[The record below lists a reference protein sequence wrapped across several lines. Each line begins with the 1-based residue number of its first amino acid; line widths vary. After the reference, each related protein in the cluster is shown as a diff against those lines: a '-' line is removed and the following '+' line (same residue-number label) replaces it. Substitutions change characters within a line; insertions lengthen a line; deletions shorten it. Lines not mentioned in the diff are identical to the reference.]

1 VNRRSRYGWM
11 VLGGLLCLFGV
22 VALCKWRDS
31 SVARAQS
38 QALTLPPVNDP
49 KCDTPPSSMPPV
61 GAQVVDPPAPKPS
74 GEIVQASGT
83 AAPPSVTPLGSAER
97 PITIPASATEPV
109 PAPNAPSPPPPSVT
123 ESAPRPAVA
132 PPPGNPS
139 VETGPPSS
147 FTLPPE
153 SPPPGSPLPPI
164 NADVKANAV
173 TPVKVET
180 PAPKDHPGEPPLA
193 PTPGPVIT
201 YRLTAGGETFRSL
214 AKKTLGTHD
223 RWAEIHK
230 LNPTLK
236 ADAVLSAG
244 AVVRLPADA
253 CVSEDPEAVRQ
264 LPSLRPRT
272 APRPRVALP
281 LTGTFPVTLDDKH
294 GLTLPK
300 SILAQLGNCDTVLLS
315 PGSDKCLWLTNQA
328 HLDRMAAKLDK
339 SPARESDVQG
349 FKRLYYAQTV
359 KVSVKDGHLAISD
372 KLAQFAGLHQEL
384 VLVGIDD
391 HFEVWDAARWR
402 HYTQA
407 KKSKTED

>member
-22 VALCKWRDS
+22 VAVCKWRDS
-31 SVARAQS
+31 NVARAQS
-38 QALTLPPVNDP
+38 LTLPPISDD
-49 KCDTPPSSMPPV
+49 KCEPPPLPPV
-61 GAQVVDPPAPKPS
+61 GAQVLNPPAATKPS

-83 AAPPSVTPLGSAER
+83 AAPPSVTPLGSDER
-97 PITIPASATEPV
+97 PITIPASATQSV
-109 PAPNAPSPPPPSVT
+109 PPPADFGVPPPPSGLAAP
-123 ESAPRPAVA
+123 SAPAQV
-132 PPPGNPS
+132 PPPPS
-139 VETGPPSS
+139 
-147 FTLPPE
+147 E
-153 SPPPGSPLPPI
+153 STPAGSPLPPI
-164 NADVKANAV
+164 HAEVRSNQVAPVKA
-173 TPVKVET
+173 ET
-180 PAPKDHPGEPPLA
+180 PKDHPGEPPLA

-201 YRLTAGGETFRSL
+201 YRLTTSGETFRSL

-230 LNPTLK
+230 LNPTIK
-236 ADAVLSAG
+236 ADAVLVAG
-244 AVVRLPADA
+244 TVVRLPADA
-253 CVSEDPEAVRQ
+253 CVSEDPEAVRK

-272 APRPRVALP
+272 APRPRAVLP
-281 LTGTFPVTLDDKH
+281 LTGTFPLTLDDKH

-300 SILAQLGNCDTVLLS
+300 SILTQLGNCDTVLLS

-359 KVSVKDGHLAISD
+359 KVSVKDGHIAISD

-407 KKSKTED
+407 KKAKTDD